1 MIVYDL
7 LKPLLF
13 RLNPES
19 AHNVAIWALR
29 QGLVGGYQKADDP
42 ILATRVWDMSF
53 PNPIGLAAGFD
64 KHAQVID
71 PMLNLG
77 FGFVEAGS
85 VTPLPQP
92 GNPKPRLFRLTQDAA
107 VINRFGFNS
116 HGLDYFVNNLG
127 QRTRRGIV
135 GANLGKNKLTLDAA
149 SDYEKGIEA
158 VVGLAEYLVCN
169 VSSPNTPG
177 LRGLQ
182 ARSQIDELI
191 KRVLIAREKFGKKLK
206 RLPPLLVKVGPDLD
220 ESQMADIAE
229 VALMNRLDGLI
240 LGNTTLTRPGLS
252 SLDADQE
259 GGLSG
264 APLMSLATQCLSHFY
279 RLTEGK
285 IPLIGCGGV
294 ANGKDAYA
302 KIRAGASLVQLYSAL
317 IYQGPSLIL
326 TIKAQLAD
334 LIRADG
340 FSSIAQAV
348 GADHR

>member
-42 ILATRVWDMSF
+42 ILATRVWDMAF

-116 HGLDYFVNNLG
+116 HGW
-127 QRTRRGIV
+127 I
-135 GANLGKNKLTLDAA
+135 
-149 SDYEKGIEA
+149 
-158 VVGLAEYLVCN
+158 
-169 VSSPNTPG
+169 
-177 LRGLQ
+177 
-182 ARSQIDELI
+182 
-191 KRVLIAREKFGKKLK
+191 
-206 RLPPLLVKVGPDLD
+206 
-220 ESQMADIAE
+220 
-229 VALMNRLDGLI
+229 I
-240 LGNTTLTRPGLS
+240 L
-252 SLDADQE
+252 
-259 GGLSG
+259 
-264 APLMSLATQCLSHFY
+264 
-279 RLTEGK
+279 
-285 IPLIGCGGV
+285 
-294 ANGKDAYA
+294 
-302 KIRAGASLVQLYSAL
+302 
-317 IYQGPSLIL
+317 
-326 TIKAQLAD
+326 
-334 LIRADG
+334 
-340 FSSIAQAV
+340 
-348 GADHR
+348 